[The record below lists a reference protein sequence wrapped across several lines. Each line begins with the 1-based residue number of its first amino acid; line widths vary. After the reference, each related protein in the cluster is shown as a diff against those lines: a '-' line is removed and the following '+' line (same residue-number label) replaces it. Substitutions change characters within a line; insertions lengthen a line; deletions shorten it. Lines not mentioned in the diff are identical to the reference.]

1 MTPFRIVLSALALA
15 AGASVA
21 FAQEATPI
29 DVVRPF
35 YETIGS
41 ETDPANRDR
50 FADPARTILDDNDAL
65 AKSGQG
71 YCLDPGL
78 ALDNAAYDA
87 DELKASLKLQENVE
101 GDQAKVVSSFKL
113 GGEPHRMQWMLKKV
127 DGAWKIADVLSVT
140 GEWSLSQYNC
150 KA

>member
-15 AGASVA
+15 SGTAVA
-21 FAQEATPI
+21 FAQELGPI

-35 YETIGS
+35 YDTIGS
-41 ETDPANRDR
+41 ETDPANRGR

-78 ALDNAAYDA
+78 ALDNAPYEAA
-87 DELKASLKLQENVE
+87 EFKAGFKLQEDVE
-101 GDQAKVVSSFKL
+101 GDQAKVVASFKL

-127 DGAWKIADVLSVT
+127 DGTWKIADVLSVT

>member
-1 MTPFRIVLSALALA
+1 MTIFRALVSVLVMA
-15 AGASVA
+15 AGTAVAS
-21 FAQEATPI
+21 AQQPEPI
-29 DVVRPF
+29 DIVRPF

-41 ETDPANRDR
+41 EIDLANRTH

-78 ALDNAAYDA
+78 ALDNADYDA
-87 DELKASLKLQENVE
+87 AEFKASFKIQQDVE
-101 GDQAKVVSSFKL
+101 GDQAKVVASFKL